1 MAARELQL
9 RRVLA
14 LIRFIISI
22 IALSLLATHFDGF
35 SAILAVPDNYPSIT
49 AAIGLA
55 GDGDTIL
62 VRPGVYQENVRIEQK
77 TIFLTS
83 EFSADSNLSTVQATV
98 IDGSNPSN
106 PQKGSAV
113 TLSTIAAAG
122 SRVVGF
128 TITGGVGTFLG
139 DRYTGGGVLVFN
151 CPDVKIAYNIIS
163 GNAATYGGGLSAYYC
178 SPRIEHNI
186 ISANSASFAGGV
198 DIQNSQTVV
207 TRNIIYANDATD
219 IGGGIRVSMSE
230 SAILSDN
237 VLAMNSATAGGGIA
251 CVNCSP
257 QIAYN
262 CFWQNAGG
270 DFDGCDPALGDTTC
284 CINYNRIPSD
294 SYSNIF
300 RNPVFGDPAMLDF
313 SLACESPAIDA
324 GSRINPN
331 RPIAGQRTDIGMI
344 EYEYLSGDFNAV
356 EQIDIDDAVALIEY
370 LYSGGDPACPLL
382 RGDFNCDGKINS
394 LDVTLTTSYIFRGG
408 FGPCSQ

>member
-1 MAARELQL
+1 MAALELHL

-14 LIRFIISI
+14 LKRFILYI
-22 IALSLLATHFDGF
+22 IASTLLVTHSTGF

-55 GDGDTIL
+55 EDGDTIL
-62 VRPGVYQENVRIEQK
+62 VRPGVYQENLRIEQK
-77 TIFLTS
+77 SIFLTS
-83 EFSADSNLSTVQATV
+83 EFSADSNLSTIQATV
-98 IDGSNPSN
+98 IDGSNPSE

-139 DRYTGGGVLVFN
+139 DRYAGGGVLVFD
-151 CPDVKIAYNIIS
+151 CPDVKIAHNIITD
-163 GNAATYGGGLSAYYC
+163 NAATYGGGLSAYYC
-178 SPRIEHNI
+178 GPRIEHNI
-186 ISANSASFAGGV
+186 IYANSASFAGGL
-198 DIQNSQTVV
+198 DIENSQTVV
-207 TRNIIYANDATD
+207 TRNIIYSNDATD

-237 VLAMNSATAGGGIA
+237 VLMTNSATAGGGIA
-251 CVNCSP
+251 CMNCSP

-270 DFDGCDPALGDTTC
+270 EFDGCDPALGDTTC

-300 RNPVFGDPAMLDF
+300 RDPVFGDPESFDF
-313 SLACESPAIDA
+313 SLACSSPAIDA
-324 GSRINPN
+324 GSRINPS
-331 RPIAGQRTDIGMI
+331 RPIGGKRTDIGFI
-344 EYEYLSGDFNAV
+344 EHVYLSGDFNAI

-408 FGPCSQ
+408 LGPCGQ